1 MSSFWQSVKNAFIP
15 WRLLERDGDDGG
27 AGMRTIEFGQTMIDG
42 TAGDGLTDVTAAVHH
57 HPHDDPPSHSA
68 PDKRTANS

>member
-57 HPHDDPPSHSA
+57 HTRDDLPSHPA

>member
-42 TAGDGLTDVTAAVHH
+42 TAGDGITDVAAAVHH
-57 HPHDDPPSHSA
+57 HTHDVQPTQPSPGKSA
-68 PDKRTANS
+68 ATS